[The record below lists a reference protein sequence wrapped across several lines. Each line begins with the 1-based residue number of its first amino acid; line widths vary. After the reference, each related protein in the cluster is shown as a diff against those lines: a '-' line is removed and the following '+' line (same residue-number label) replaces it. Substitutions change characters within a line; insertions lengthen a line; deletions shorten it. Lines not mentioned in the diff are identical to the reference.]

1 MSINWS
7 KIQKHDII
15 KNQLIK
21 PIVTRNKCGN
31 ILINLLAGVQKP
43 RIYNAKKVDNNIL
56 SNNKDIAASLS
67 TYFTEI
73 EPTRSNQIPQ
83 TNDNVDE
90 FVEQDFGLFKFKK
103 ISIDDVRNVI
113 KKLNASK
120 SHGSD
125 KIPASIL
132 KDSSDITAIYH
143 TDIY

>member
-1 MSINWS
+1 M
-7 KIQKHDII
+7 
-15 KNQLIK
+15 
-21 PIVTRNKCGN
+21 
-31 ILINLLAGVQKP
+31 AGVQKP

-90 FVEQDFGLFKFKK
+90 FVEQDFGLFKFKN

-113 KKLNASK
+113 KKLMPQNLTGLIRYLLVSLR
-120 SHGSD
+120 
-125 KIPASIL
+125 IQVI
-132 KDSSDITAIYH
+132 
-143 TDIY
+143 